1 MATAESPIRLALVDD
16 HKMLL
21 GALTEWI
28 RGAASDISMVAAVT
42 TWPELLT
49 HPEFPVDVVLLDLDL
64 KDNLPISLKISTL
77 KTTGVK
83 TVLMSTYSEPNV
95 VREALGAGALGY
107 LVKSEDAGMIVEAI
121 RSAYKGESF
130 ISAEL
135 DLALNASDV
144 GGAPK
149 LSAQERRVM
158 ALYGGGE
165 RELWEAMK
173 ARTRESIAEGLP
185 AGLPALHRAHRLQDR
200 AAGVGF
206 DWSDTEGPAQK
217 VEEELAEV
225 RELLPAAER
234 ERASAAPGETPE
246 MAALESELGDLLFA
260 VVNLC
265 RRAGVHAS
273 LALDR
278 ANDKFVRRFEHVERL
293 ASDRGIV
300 MGEADLATLDALWDE
315 VKAAER

>member
-1 MATAESPIRLALVDD
+1 MTVTDKQPIRLALVDD

-28 RGAASDISMVAAVT
+28 RSATEDISMVAAVT
-42 TWPELLT
+42 NWPDLLT

-83 TVLMSTYSEPNV
+83 TVLMSTYSEPNI
-95 VREALGAGALGY
+95 VREALAAGALGY
-107 LVKSEDAGMIVEAI
+107 LVKSEDAQMIVEAI
-121 RSAYKGESF
+121 RAANKGESF

-165 RELWEAMK
+165 PVKSVAFKLGISEETAKSYLKLIREK
-173 ARTRESIAEGLP
+173 YRV
-185 AGLPALHRAHRLQDR
+185 AGIDVGTKVALRKRAIQDGILLQ
-200 AAGVGF
+200 
-206 DWSDTEGPAQK
+206 SD
-217 VEEELAEV
+217 
-225 RELLPAAER
+225 
-234 ERASAAPGETPE
+234 ETT
-246 MAALESELGDLLFA
+246 
-260 VVNLC
+260 
-265 RRAGVHAS
+265 
-273 LALDR
+273 
-278 ANDKFVRRFEHVERL
+278 KF
-293 ASDRGIV
+293 
-300 MGEADLATLDALWDE
+300 
-315 VKAAER
+315 